1 MPIPMQRRFCD
12 LKNQTFDL
20 LVVGGGVYGAWTA
33 YDAALRG
40 LSTALVEQGDWAG
53 ATSSASTK
61 LIHGGLRYLEQG
73 NLKLVRK
80 ALAERKRLMRVCP
93 HRVRPLRFGI
103 PIYAGSRLKAW
114 RLRLGL
120 SLYDWL
126 GGSPGLGEEAHSH
139 VPREEFIRRFPW
151 IRAEALESGALYGDA
166 QTDDTRFVL
175 ELVDGALAAGAVCV
189 NYGAV
194 VDYRDENGRAVGAI
208 VKDRVGGE
216 QTLAKARCIVRTT
229 GPWLALPGLCRL
241 SKGVHLIMPPLP
253 GEDALLF
260 FSEADGRVVFLI
272 PWYGFTLLGTT
283 DTDYRGDPEKA
294 GVEPEDVAYLL
305 DAANRVLGS
314 TVRWDASQVLGG
326 FAGLRVLRG
335 GADAWSYSLRRDWSL
350 EEAADGA
357 LVSVGG
363 KLTSARQD
371 AAAIVDRACRR
382 LDVRASS
389 ATGTRLF
396 PWAPAEDYAVWS
408 REILARGRSLGLADE
423 DVRWLGFRHGRRI
436 GEIYAA
442 VERNPA
448 LGARLFPEV
457 PCIRAD
463 FAHCARNEMVV
474 HLEDLLRR
482 RMPLLLL
489 HRFNRAEAEAL
500 ADEVAPLLEWDEP
513 RRHLEAAHCLAHF
526 RPPSVGLGEM
536 AGQNESPMALRLT

>member
-1 MPIPMQRRFCD
+1 MPISMQRRFCD
-12 LKNQTFDL
+12 LKNRTFDL

-40 LSTALVEQGDWAG
+40 LSVALVEQGDWAG

-80 ALAERKRLMRVCP
+80 ALAERRRLMRNCP

-103 PIYAGSRLKAW
+103 PVYAGSRLKGW

-120 SLYDWL
+120 SLYGWL
-126 GGSPGLGEEAHSH
+126 GGSPGFGKEAHSH
-139 VPREEFIRRFPW
+139 LPREEFIRRFPW

-166 QTDDTRFVL
+166 QTDDMRFVL
-175 ELVDGALAAGAVCV
+175 ELVDGALKAGAVCV

-208 VKDRVGGE
+208 VKDRVCGE
-216 QTLAKARCIVRTT
+216 QTVVNARCIVRTT

-260 FSEADGRVVFLI
+260 FSEADGRVIFLI

-283 DTDYRGDPEKA
+283 DTDYHGDPDNA

-305 DAANRVLGS
+305 EAANRVLGA
-314 TVRWDASQVLGG
+314 VRWDASQVLGG

-350 EEAADGA
+350 EESADGT

-371 AAAIVDRACRR
+371 AAAIVDRVCGR
-382 LDVRASS
+382 LGVRKSS
-389 ATGTRLF
+389 ATGTLPF
-396 PWAPAEDYAVWS
+396 PWAPAEDYAAWS
-408 REILARGRSLGLADE
+408 REILARGRRLGLGDE

-436 GEIYAA
+436 DEIYAA

-448 LGARLFPEV
+448 LGARIFPET

-463 FAHCARNEMVV
+463 LVHCARNEMVV

-489 HRFNRAEAEAL
+489 HRFDRAEAEAL
-500 ADEVAPLLEWDEP
+500 ASEVAPLLEWDEP
-513 RRHLEAAHCLAHF
+513 RCHLEAVQCLVRF
-526 RPPSVGLGEM
+526 QPPG
-536 AGQNESPMALRLT
+536 AGSDEVPAKARLRRH